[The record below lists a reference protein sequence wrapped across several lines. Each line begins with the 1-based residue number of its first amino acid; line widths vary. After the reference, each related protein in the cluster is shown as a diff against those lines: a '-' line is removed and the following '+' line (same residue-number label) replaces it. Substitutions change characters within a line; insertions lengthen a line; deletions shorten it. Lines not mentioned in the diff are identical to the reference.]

1 MTERE
6 REQLEPEIILV
17 KVRRPG
23 IREVNSEEVIK
34 IGGLVWI
41 ILNLFS

>member
-1 MTERE
+1 MAE
-6 REQLEPEIILV
+6 REQLEPEIILA
-17 KVRRPG
+17 KIRRAG
-23 IREVNSEEVIK
+23 IREDNSKEVIK